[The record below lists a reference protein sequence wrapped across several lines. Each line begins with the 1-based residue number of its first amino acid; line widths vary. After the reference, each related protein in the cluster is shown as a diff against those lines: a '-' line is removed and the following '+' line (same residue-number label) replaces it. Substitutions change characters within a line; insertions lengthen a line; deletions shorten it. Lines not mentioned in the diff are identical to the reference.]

1 MPDIHVVFHT
11 HWDRE
16 WYLPFAV
23 YRRRL
28 VALLDSLLLSLER
41 EPDLRFHLD
50 GQMAIVDDYLELRP
64 EREGALRRAAGH
76 RPGPKGQV
84 PVRRDQSRKAATPEA
99 RTARLR
105 PMNSGPAVR

>member
-1 MPDIHVVFHT
+1 MTATARPDVHVVFHT

-28 VALLDSLLLSLER
+28 VALIDSLLLALER

-64 EREGALRRAAGH
+64 ERAAALR
-76 RPGPKGQV
+76 
-84 PVRRDQSRKAATPEA
+84 
-99 RTARLR
+99 
-105 PMNSGPAVR
+105 

>member
-1 MPDIHVVFHT
+1 MSAAEAPARPAVHVVFHT

-28 VALLDSLLLSLER
+28 VALIDSLLLALER

-50 GQMAIVDDYLELRP
+50 GQIAVVDDYLEMRP
-64 EREGALRRAAGH
+64 ERVAAPRPAPEPRAARGT
-76 RPGPKGQV
+76 RSRTAPGP
-84 PVRRDQSRKAATPEA
+84 AAG
-99 RTARLR
+99 R
-105 PMNSGPAVR
+105 